1 MNEQL
6 YRFFYT
12 HGVGLIALTVSN
24 ILVMGLVWRE
34 CSLMRPPSA
43 DESTELNDNNTRG
56 INDAN
61 GSSNYPVD

>member
-6 YRFFYT
+6 YRFFLYT
-12 HGVGLIALTVSN
+12 RSRPHRAYRVQYLGYGPGLAR
-24 ILVMGLVWRE
+24 MQ
-34 CSLMRPPSA
+34 PHAAPSA